1 MHTKNKRFT
10 YINKKENIC
19 DYFIDNEEGLD
30 YTGHN
35 LKEITDLLNRQQNLI
50 DELYTFRLV
59 YNALLFNTW
68 YANGDVEVY
77 KSKKHYDDEYCFDGE
92 WFVVVAMLP
101 TGQITNHY
109 NILHWDFFNI
119 PEYPKVKDEYDGH
132 DSVDVLN
139 RLIDY
144 I

>member
-1 MHTKNKRFT
+1 M
-10 YINKKENIC
+10 
-19 DYFIDNEEGLD
+19 
-30 YTGHN
+30 
-35 LKEITDLLNRQQNLI
+35 
-50 DELYTFRLV
+50 
-59 YNALLFNTW
+59 
-68 YANGDVEVY
+68 EVY
-77 KSKKHYDDEYCFDGE
+77 KSKKHYDGGYCFDGE

-109 NILHWDFFNI
+109 NIRHWDFFKI

-144 I
+144 IS